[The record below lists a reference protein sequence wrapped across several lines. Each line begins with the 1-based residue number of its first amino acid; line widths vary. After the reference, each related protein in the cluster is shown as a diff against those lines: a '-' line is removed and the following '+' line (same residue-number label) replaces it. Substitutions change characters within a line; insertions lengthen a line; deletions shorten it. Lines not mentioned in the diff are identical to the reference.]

1 MSTNMK
7 AVIINE
13 YGDNR
18 VVRLAEIALPEPQAG
33 EVRIRI
39 HAAGV
44 NPVDWKIR
52 DGAGQRMGMRLPIH
66 LGSEISGTIDRL
78 GDGAG
83 RFRVGDAV
91 YGIVAAGG
99 FAGYAIARAA
109 DIALKPASLDFTEA
123 AAVPAFDDEDQ
134 HTADDESQRHRH
146 RVEQVLLDG
155 GAKQQT
161 QHRCWNKSDQ
171 HVARKPLGHRVV
183 RDAAH
188 GAQQTLAVFPNDR
201 QHRAALNG
209 HIEDLDCC
217 AGKADQRAGEDQVAG

>member
-1 MSTNMK
+1 MHFGATSLNAQSTMAASLDNHGRKNMSTNMK

-123 AAVPAFDDEDQ
+123 GHAVCADGLQPDDWPSL
-134 HTADDESQRHRH
+134 ADFVVVDIGIGEESLVEGVDFHRFMGSFE
-146 RVEQVLLDG
+146 R
-155 GAKQQT
+155 
-161 QHRCWNKSDQ
+161 
-171 HVARKPLGHRVV
+171 
-183 RDAAH
+183 
-188 GAQQTLAVFPNDR
+188 
-201 QHRAALNG
+201 
-209 HIEDLDCC
+209 
-217 AGKADQRAGEDQVAG
+217 